1 MGQVPALVIDGHTL
15 ADSVSLLFEIT
26 YNIIV
31 LTFNIM
37 VPCKQR
43 FQFSLAWL
51 LALTKWSALLVS
63 HAVEKPRND
72 FIMLRAL
79 QERNLCSRGN
89 IMDSKEDI

>member
-43 FQFSLAWL
+43 FQFSLAL
-51 LALTKWSALLVS
+51 LFSVNE
-63 HAVEKPRND
+63 VV
-72 FIMLRAL
+72 FIA
-79 QERNLCSRGN
+79 CKSRTWKATGTT
-89 IMDSKEDI
+89 S

>member
-1 MGQVPALVIDGHTL
+1 MGQVPALVIDDHTL
-15 ADSVSLLFEIT
+15 ADSVSLLFQVT

-51 LALTKWSALLVS
+51 LVLMKWFVLLVS
-63 HAVEKPRND
+63 HTVGKPWERLHNAKSHAREKP
-72 FIMLRAL
+72 LLA
-79 QERNLCSRGN
+79 G
-89 IMDSKEDI
+89 

>member
-63 HAVEKPRND
+63 YAVEKPR
-72 FIMLRAL
+72 
-79 QERNLCSRGN
+79 ERLHNAKSPAREKPLLAR
-89 IMDSKEDI
+89 

>member
-15 ADSVSLLFEIT
+15 ADSVSLSFEIT

-43 FQFSLAWL
+43 FHISLAWL
-51 LALTKWSALLVS
+51 LALMKWSALLVS
-63 HAVEKPRND
+63 HAVEKPRKRLHNAKSHAREK
-72 FIMLRAL
+72 LLLA
-79 QERNLCSRGN
+79 G
-89 IMDSKEDI
+89 

>member
-31 LTFNIM
+31 LTLNIT

-43 FQFSLAWL
+43 FQFSLALL

-63 HAVEKPRND
+63 HTVEKPR
-72 FIMLRAL
+72 
-79 QERNLCSRGN
+79 ERLHNAKSYAGEKPLLAR
-89 IMDSKEDI
+89 

>member
-43 FQFSLAWL
+43 FQFSLAL
-51 LALTKWSALLVS
+51 LFSVNE
-63 HAVEKPRND
+63 VV
-72 FIMLRAL
+72 FIA
-79 QERNLCSRGN
+79 CKSRT
-89 IMDSKEDI
+89 

>member
-31 LTFNIM
+31 LSFNIM

-43 FQFSLAWL
+43 FSYLSCMAFSINEVVCIAC
-51 LALTKWSALLVS
+51 KS
-63 HAVEKPRND
+63 AVEKPRKRLHNAKSHAREKP
-72 FIMLRAL
+72 LL
-79 QERNLCSRGN
+79 SG
-89 IMDSKEDI
+89 